1 GSVDIPGR
9 EIGPGTGAVV
19 FMLDPHRASRRR
31 SQRGVLTATSL
42 DAGFLVGAENELG
55 GPQGPT
61 VPASLVQ
68 VENASCFFGELRG
81 WGEKRAGRPPRGSS
95 SRPGSR
101 ARANRLRHLLT
112 ICRGVSRREAM
123 TSLERPSAARRTI
136 LARMISQ
143 YGDVYLR
150 ALDWSCP
157 RSSLVS
163 LIRNGLELGKP
174 VTSAETKSSPEP
186 NVKARTIRHRIYETE
201 YLATMIRAGSVRMT
215 AGLFAALLSASRS
228 EEHTSELSHQ
238 IISYAVFCLK
248 K

>member
-1 GSVDIPGR
+1 
-9 EIGPGTGAVV
+9 
-19 FMLDPHRASRRR
+19 
-31 SQRGVLTATSL
+31 
-42 DAGFLVGAENELG
+42 
-55 GPQGPT
+55 
-61 VPASLVQ
+61 
-68 VENASCFFGELRG
+68 
-81 WGEKRAGRPPRGSS
+81 
-95 SRPGSR
+95 
-101 ARANRLRHLLT
+101 
-112 ICRGVSRREAM
+112 M

-215 AGLFAALLSASRS
+215 AGLFAALLSA
-228 EEHTSELSHQ
+228 
-238 IISYAVFCLK
+238 ISFC
-248 K
+248 